1 MEMDANKKQAYGWCG
16 RRSAGSTDVLEAE
29 WDEMPLCLLILIG
42 KDGIWEENMEKRL
55 YTNGTIVTMERAY
68 PTAEAV
74 LTEGKYILAVGR
86 RDALEKEADH
96 IVNLNGKTMLPSF
109 LDSHGHLM
117 GVANGMLQADVSNA
131 HSFAEI
137 AEQIQR
143 FLRQNAPRE
152 GQWVVATGA
161 DHGIM
166 QEGRLPSK
174 RFLDRITAA
183 YPLVL
188 QHISGHSGV
197 FNSKGLAVLGI
208 TVESQSPAGGTIDYE
223 NGLLEENA
231 FLQALEHIPLPD
243 QNALLAAF
251 GQAQRYYASYGI
263 TTAQE
268 GMFVKQIHDIYQEL
282 YQREQLWMDVVAY
295 VDLKNDPEGV
305 DAFPHCRGKYH
316 HHFRI
321 GGYKVLLDGSPQSK
335 TAWVTRPY
343 TDGTRGLPI
352 WTEDAL
358 EAKMTYAI
366 QRGQQL
372 LAHANGDAATDQ
384 YLRVY
389 SRVKAQWGPAL
400 RPVLIHGQI
409 LRADQMAKLVRL
421 EVIPSFFP
429 AHVYHWGEVHIANL
443 GMDRARNISA
453 AGWAQQ
459 YGIPF
464 TLHTDAPVVT
474 PNILETMGYAVER
487 KTRGGRRLG
496 GEQRI
501 SPYEALQAVT
511 LSVAKQYGEEAEK
524 GSIRAGKLANFVV
537 LDENPMEL
545 EGEAWCNTKVR
556 ATILAGKCVYRN

>member
-117 GVANGMLQADVSNA
+117 GVASGMLQADVSNA

-321 GGYKVLLDGSPQSK
+321 GGYKVLLDDASIYRWYERIADLDRGCIGSKNDICDPKGAAVVGTCQWGCSDRSIFTGLFARESAMGTGTATSIDSRANFTGGSNGEIGTAGSNPIVFSGACVSLGRGAYCKSGDGQSK
-335 TAWVTRPY
+335 EHQCGRMGTAVWDTLYPAY
-343 TDGTRGLPI
+343 GCAGGNAEYIGNDGVCGREKNKRRQEI
-352 WTEDAL
+352 
-358 EAKMTYAI
+358 
-366 QRGQQL
+366 
-372 LAHANGDAATDQ
+372 
-384 YLRVY
+384 
-389 SRVKAQWGPAL
+389 
-400 RPVLIHGQI
+400 
-409 LRADQMAKLVRL
+409 
-421 EVIPSFFP
+421 
-429 AHVYHWGEVHIANL
+429 
-443 GMDRARNISA
+443 
-453 AGWAQQ
+453 
-459 YGIPF
+459 
-464 TLHTDAPVVT
+464 
-474 PNILETMGYAVER
+474 
-487 KTRGGRRLG
+487 GGR
-496 GEQRI
+496 
-501 SPYEALQAVT
+501 T
-511 LSVAKQYGEEAEK
+511 
-524 GSIRAGKLANFVV
+524 ANFS
-537 LDENPMEL
+537 L
-545 EGEAWCNTKVR
+545 
-556 ATILAGKCVYRN
+556 